1 MTEEAETP
9 VYYAAP
15 APMTVL
21 PRSLRAATPSS
32 VADIFA
38 LVQGVLMHR
47 YWAGAYGETLTPE
60 REAGAQLRSAEAMA
74 QAALAIDSAPLTT
87 ARPPARRL
95 IGVCRHFSVLATA
108 LLRLHGRPA
117 RARCGF
123 ADYFDGT
130 PVDHWVVEY
139 WDGGAWKLGDA
150 QLDAVQRAALKPSF
164 DPMDV
169 PRDRFLVAGEAWRR
183 CRSGEVDPVRFGI
196 MHLRGLWFVAGNVV
210 RDLAA
215 LNKIELL
222 PWDVWGLAP
231 GGDRAFGEAEL
242 ARLDEAAAIG
252 RAPEADFARLQAL
265 YRATADLRVPERV
278 LNVQTGALEAA

>member
-1 MTEEAETP
+1 MTEEAEIHA
-9 VYYAAP
+9 YYAAP
-15 APMTVL
+15 APMTAL
-21 PRSLRAATPSS
+21 PPDLRDATRGS
-32 VADIFA
+32 VAEAFS

-60 REAGAQLRSAEAMA
+60 REAGAQLRSAVAMA
-74 QAALAIDSAPLTT
+74 EAALAIDPAPLTT

-123 ADYFDGT
+123 ANYFDGT

-139 WDGGAWKLGDA
+139 WDGDAWKLGDA
-150 QLDAVQRAALKPSF
+150 QLDAVQRAALNPSF

-169 PRDRFLVAGEAWRR
+169 PRDRFLVAGEAWRL
-183 CRSGEVDPVRFGI
+183 CRSGEADPASFGI
-196 MHLRGLWFVAGNVV
+196 MQWRGLWFVAGNVV
-210 RDLAA
+210 RDLAS
-215 LNKIELL
+215 LNKVELL

-231 GGDRAFGEAEL
+231 EGDRAFGPAEL
-242 ARLDEAAAIG
+242 ALLDEAAAFG
-252 RAPEADFARLQAL
+252 RTPDADFASLQAL
-265 YRATADLRVPERV
+265 YRTTAGLRAPEQV
-278 LNVQTGALEAA
+278 LNAQTGALEAA

>member
-1 MTEEAETP
+1 MTRQDEMLA
-9 VYYAAP
+9 YYRAP
-15 APMTVL
+15 APITAL
-21 PRSLRAATPSS
+21 SPALRGATPGS
-32 VADIFA
+32 VAEVFA

-47 YWAGAYGETLTPE
+47 YWGRAYGETLTPE
-60 REAGAQLRSAEAMA
+60 REAGAQLRSAEAMI
-74 QAALAIDSAPLTT
+74 AATLVIDPAPLTC

-95 IGVCRHFSVLATA
+95 VGVCRHFSVLATA
-108 LLRLHGRPA
+108 LLRLHGLPA

-123 ADYFDGT
+123 ADYFDGS

-169 PRDRFLVAGEAWRR
+169 PRGRFLVAGEAWRQ
-183 CRSGEVDPVRFGI
+183 CRAGEADPDRFGI

-210 RDLAA
+210 RDLAS
-215 LNKIELL
+215 LNKVELL

-231 GGDRAFGEAEL
+231 GGDRTFDRAEL
-242 ARLDEAAAIG
+242 ALLDEAAGFG
-252 RAPEADFARLQAL
+252 RTPDADMTRLQGL
-265 YRATADLRVPERV
+265 YRANAQLCAPERV